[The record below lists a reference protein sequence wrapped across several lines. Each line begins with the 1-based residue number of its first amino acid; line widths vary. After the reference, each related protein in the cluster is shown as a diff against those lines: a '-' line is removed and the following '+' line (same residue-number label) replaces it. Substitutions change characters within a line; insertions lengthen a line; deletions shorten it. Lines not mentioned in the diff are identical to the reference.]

1 MRGQGEF
8 NMGCGQPCDSTW
20 GGGGVSLQVCED
32 RVSLIWG
39 MGNHVTQLG
48 GVLVYKCARTG

>member
-8 NMGCGQPCDSTW
+8 NMGHGQPCDSTW
-20 GGGGVSLQVCED
+20 GGGVSLQVCED

-48 GVLVYKCARTG
+48 GGVLVYKCARTG